1 MQHLPCSKVVM
12 ALHEKKLPFEAHLID
27 ITKGVQYEPWF
38 LQINPR
44 GEVPVLQ
51 DIGKVIPD
59 SSRIIDY
66 LEDNFSNGN

>member
-1 MQHLPCSKVVM
+1 M
-12 ALHEKKLPFEAHLID
+12 ALHEKGLSFEESMVD
-27 ITKGVQYEPWF
+27 IIKGAQFEPWF

-51 DIGKVIPD
+51 DIGKIIPD
-59 SSRIIDY
+59 STRIIDY